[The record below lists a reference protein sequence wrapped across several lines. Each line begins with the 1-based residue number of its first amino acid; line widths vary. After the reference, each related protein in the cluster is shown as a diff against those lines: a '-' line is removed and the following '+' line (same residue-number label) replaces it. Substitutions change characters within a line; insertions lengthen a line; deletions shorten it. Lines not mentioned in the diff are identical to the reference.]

1 MWGGHFLIFL
11 ALVAAVVFIMMLPFE
26 IFTHTHT
33 HTHTQTNAYDD
44 GERFILNHCASEI
57 SAA

>member
-26 IFTHTHT
+26 MFT
-33 HTHTQTNAYDD
+33 HTHTQTNASDD

-57 SAA
+57 SPA